1 MNPRTLSV
9 ALQTTN
15 LDPEAVAFVQAG
27 QAKPRAELHEVSP
40 VPRELPPVEEPIT
53 PVRPEPPGL
62 HWNGEPAADPE
73 AGLMTLSVRVPRSLP
88 SSLLLASVDRKLK
101 RQRPW
106 TQQEIVAEALTAWL
120 KQHGY
125 LS

>member
-40 VPRELPPVEEPIT
+40 VPEPIT
-53 PVRPEPPGL
+53 PTRPEPPGL
-62 HWNGEPAADPE
+62 HWNVEPAVDLE
-73 AGLMTLSVRVPRSLP
+73 TGLMTLSVRVPRSLP

>member
-27 QAKPRAELHEVSP
+27 QSKPRAELHEVAP
-40 VPRELPPVEEPIT
+40 VPREPPPVPEPIT
-53 PVRPEPPGL
+53 PGRPEPPGL

-106 TQQEIVAEALTAWL
+106 TQQDIVAEAVREWL
-120 KQHGY
+120 ERNAARN
-125 LS
+125 